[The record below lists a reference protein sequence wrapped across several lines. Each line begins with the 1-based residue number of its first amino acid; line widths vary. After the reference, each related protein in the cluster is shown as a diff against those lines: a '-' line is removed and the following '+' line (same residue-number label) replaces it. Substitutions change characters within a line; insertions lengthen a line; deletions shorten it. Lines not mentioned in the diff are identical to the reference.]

1 MAKELTASSKP
12 ISKMD
17 WDIIDARVSKI
28 CDKHQFSKKTVGFLA
43 IVLGQIFPGN
53 DDQLQEI
60 ITDGPDDRG
69 IDAIHIIESES
80 SAEVFLFQS
89 KYRESQGTCHK
100 TINDAEILKVS
111 LFLTE
116 LFEKADGLANSGN
129 FRLQEAVRRIWELH
143 DKGKIC
149 RYKAV
154 FCSNGGGF
162 STSALGIIE
171 SVKASHSSVSF
182 EFYGGSNVIHSM
194 SIEGRTEENGQLQV
208 VGREILERSDGD
220 VRGAIASVD
229 AMSFVELITEED
241 GETIKR
247 HLFDDNLRVF
257 LGAKGGFNQAII
269 STATSHDSYLFWYLN
284 NGVTITCNS
293 FSYNKGHTNPKLIF
307 KDFQIVNGAQTSHS
321 LVEAA
326 RSNPDAL
333 SDVVVMVRMYA
344 TDRSDIAER
353 VAVATN
359 SQARIQSRDL
369 MSNHEVLKK
378 LELAFKERGYFFER
392 KKNMHSDQPDEK
404 RIDALKLGQIIMSF
418 DLREPDRAKT
428 ESDSIFDTRF
438 HHIFGNRQN
447 IDELLKLYRIHGIIE
462 ELRDAYQSQY
472 GSSPE
477 SGHEHQYLV
486 YGQWFILFACKL
498 LHVKAQDPALPEGD
512 AARELVEEAIRRV
525 AAACSQN
532 KAVAHYQ
539 MFRSPRTKERILGEI
554 SAKQTDFFDLLAVS

>member
-1 MAKELTASSKP
+1 MKP

-17 WDIIDARVSKI
+17 WDIIDARVSKT
-28 CDKHQFSKKTVGFLA
+28 CEKHQFPKKTVGFLA
-43 IVLGQIFPGN
+43 IVLGQIFPGH

-69 IDAIHIIESES
+69 IDAVHIIESES

-89 KYRESQGTCHK
+89 KYRESQSTCHK
-100 TINDAEILKVS
+100 TINDTEILKVS
-111 LFLTE
+111 LFLNE
-116 LFEKADGLANSGN
+116 LFEKSEGLASSGN

-149 RYKAV
+149 RYKAI
-154 FCSNGGGF
+154 FCSNGEGF

-171 SVKASHSSVSF
+171 SIKASHSSVSF
-182 EFYGGSNVIHSM
+182 EFYGGHSVIQAM
-194 SIEGRTEENGQLQV
+194 AGEGRAREDGQLQV
-208 VGREILERSDGD
+208 IGREILERSDGD
-220 VRGAIASVD
+220 VRGAIASID
-229 AMSFVELITEED
+229 AMSFVDLITEDD

-269 STATSHDSYLFWYLN
+269 STATSNDSYLFWYLN

-293 FSYNKGHTNPKLIF
+293 FSYNKGHTNPKLVF

-326 RSNPDAL
+326 RTDPEAL

-369 MSNHEVLKK
+369 MSNHEILKK
-378 LELAFKERGYFFER
+378 LELAFKEKGYFFER
-392 KKNMHSDQPDEK
+392 KKNMHSDQPDDK
-404 RIDALKLGQIIMSF
+404 RIDALKLGQIILSF

-428 ESDSIFDTRF
+428 ESDSIFDARF
-438 HHIFGNRQN
+438 HQIFGSRQN
-447 IDELLKLYRIHGIIE
+447 IDELIKLYRIYGIIE
-462 ELRDAYQSQY
+462 ELRDAYQAKF

-498 LHVKAQDPALPEGD
+498 LHVKSQKAELPEGD
-512 AARELVEEAIRRV
+512 AALELVEEAIRRV
-525 AAACSQN
+525 AAACSQQ